1 MDSEKLSFYEQRT
14 IKWDDAKNSV
24 IMIDQTLLPGEL
36 SFVECT
42 DVAAI
47 IDAIKTMKIR
57 GAPALGVAGAM
68 GVALSV
74 ISSQAETKRD
84 LLRTIEPDLIALK
97 SARPTA
103 VNLAWGVDRAVEHL
117 KTDLAEEFENL
128 ERAKE
133 SLVIFVKSLANDDV
147 ATNKK
152 LSDLGAKLFR
162 TGDSVLTH
170 CN

>member
-1 MDSEKLSFYEQRT
+1 MDQKLNFYEQRT
-14 IKWDDAKNSV
+14 IEWDEESNSV
-24 IMIDQTLLPGEL
+24 VMIDQTLLPREL
-36 SFVECT
+36 KFIQCQSVPQ
-42 DVAAI
+42 V

-57 GAPALGVAGAM
+57 GAPAIGIAGAM

-74 ISSQAETKRD
+74 QSSKSRTKKELIRE
-84 LLRTIEPDLIALK
+84 IEPDTIALK

-103 VNLAWGVDRAVEHL
+103 VNLAWGV
-117 KTDLAEEFENL
+117 
-128 ERAKE
+128 ERT
-133 SLVIFVKSLANDDV
+133 LDFVKSNLPEVIEDEKKAKKSVISFVERLADADV
-147 ATNKK
+147 KTNRK